1 MILEN
6 GREYK
11 LLYNMYALEL
21 IEAELGDIS
30 NLETVFSGKDKIKN
44 LNTFIQIGINARIE
58 LNNYLNLNGEKEK
71 PYDRKQIAML
81 LSTSALAQLQVEVQN
96 AFAESFQADFE
107 ADGQKNASAPKA

>member
-58 LNNYLNLNGEKEK
+58 LNNYINGEKEK

-107 ADGQKNASAPKA
+107 TDGQKNASAPKA

>member
-1 MILEN
+1 MILEKRH
-6 GREYK
+6 GIQAFV
-11 LLYNMYALEL
+11 NMYALEL
-21 IEAELGDIS
+21 IEAELGHIS

-58 LNNYLNLNGEKEK
+58 FNNYLNGEKEK

-96 AFAESFQADFE
+96 AFASLFRQI
-107 ADGQKNASAPKA
+107 